1 MPSYNP
7 SPGVDTNNPQAVQR
21 DQTAQLYR
29 DQYLPQLVA
38 GSAEPPIP
46 DKLNAAIQN
55 FYLAGA
61 LDAANALVSEAVAAA
76 TAIGATPAVEIFN
89 TAIQKVLDALNPPP
103 PPPEQQAIVAGSLMI
118 QITAK
123 QAELAACQ
131 AQCTQL
137 AAEIADLTA
146 QLGETM
152 PQVGG

>member
-1 MPSYNP
+1 MPSYIP

-29 DQYLPQLVA
+29 DQYLPLLVA
-38 GSAEPPIP
+38 GSAADPIP
-46 DKLNAAIQN
+46 DKLNASIQL

-76 TAIGATPAVEIFN
+76 NAIGAAPAVEIFN
-89 TAIQKVLDALNPPP
+89 TAIQKVLDSLNPPP
-103 PPPEQQAIVAGSLMI
+103 PPPEQQAIIAGSLLV
-118 QITAK
+118 QIGDK
-123 QAELAACQ
+123 QAQLAACQ

-137 AAEIADLTA
+137 AEEIVALTA